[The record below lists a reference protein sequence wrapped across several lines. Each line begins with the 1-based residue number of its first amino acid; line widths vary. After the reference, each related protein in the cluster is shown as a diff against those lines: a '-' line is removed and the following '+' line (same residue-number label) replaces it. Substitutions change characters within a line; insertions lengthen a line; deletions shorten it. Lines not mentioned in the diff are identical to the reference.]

1 MALNIYTQSFQ
12 DIKKDFDSFLQT
24 IPESEKKSFLNNE
37 EQLNKFLKQ
46 YDTDSD
52 EFLNAYGELV
62 SEQEKGIKDF
72 RGAQVQ
78 VDDDP
83 ESNYLESV
91 ISSVLRTGGRT
102 LGEFG
107 EYLKL
112 LPGIDASDKRSFVSK
127 YLPKDWQEH
136 FDPYHGDST
145 LSDVENIGGQIA
157 TFLVPGTLALKGYKL
172 AKNSNISFSSLVSS
186 SSTNK

>member
-72 RGAQVQ
+72 RGSQVQ

-107 EYLKL
+107 EYL
-112 LPGIDASDKRSFVSK
+112 
-127 YLPKDWQEH
+127 
-136 FDPYHGDST
+136 
-145 LSDVENIGGQIA
+145 
-157 TFLVPGTLALKGYKL
+157 
-172 AKNSNISFSSLVSS
+172 
-186 SSTNK
+186 